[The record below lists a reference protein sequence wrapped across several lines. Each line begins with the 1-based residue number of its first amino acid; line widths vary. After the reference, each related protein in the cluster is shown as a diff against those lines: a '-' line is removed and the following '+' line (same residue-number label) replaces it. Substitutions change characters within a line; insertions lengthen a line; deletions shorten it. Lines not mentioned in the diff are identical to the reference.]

1 MINRGYNKK
10 ISIDCNMRLGS
21 SITKEDAVLMK
32 KAGFRLILVG
42 IESGNQATLDRIK
55 KGETIDEM
63 ITNVK
68 MLRKAGLY
76 PHITI
81 MFGYPWETG
90 QDAERTLKMGKDLLI
105 KNYAYTMQATIVIP
119 YPGTPLF
126 DECKENGW
134 LNTNDWD
141 MFDMRGPVMKSP
153 IGGENLMKL
162 VQGLYSV
169 SFNPEFLARKLL
181 SMRDLGDLMYFARAG
196 KKVLGHIFDF
206 KNK

>member
-1 MINRGYNKK
+1 
-10 ISIDCNMRLGS
+10 MRLGS

-63 ITNVK
+63 TANVK
-68 MLRKAGLY
+68 MLRRAGLY

-81 MFGYPWETG
+81 MFGYPWETV

-134 LNTNDWD
+134 LLTGDWD
-141 MFDMRGPVMKSP
+141 RFDMKGPVMKSP
-153 IGGENLMKL
+153 IGSENLMKISPGTL
-162 VQGLYSV
+162 QRVFQSGIPGQEITKRERFRRSEVFRQG
-169 SFNPEFLARKLL
+169 
-181 SMRDLGDLMYFARAG
+181 G
-196 KKVLGHIFDF
+196 
-206 KNK
+206 